1 LQASVY
7 DRVADSLVGD
17 FMLINRAAKII
28 VALGLGSSSF
38 CVPAKAVPPQALNKT
53 VTISFTAFTPALC
66 NGRPNNRPRV
76 TTQRIYISTK
86 GRLFTEGA
94 AHSGAYS
101 RDLRAAPSQ
110 GPFHFAGDQLV
121 GTIVSSV
128 SGARRE
134 VISFDSSFHS
144 CTAQVIVGEEA
155 GRPIEWI
162 SLSGARC
169 SGTGKTEVSNVS
181 CSVTDGNVFAQ

>member
-1 LQASVY
+1 
-7 DRVADSLVGD
+7 
-17 FMLINRAAKII
+17 MLNYRPAKIFL
-28 VALGLGSSSF
+28 ALGFGSALF

-53 VTISFTAFTPALC
+53 VTVSFTAFTPAIC
-66 NGRPNNRPRV
+66 NGRPNERPRT
-76 TTQRIYISTK
+76 TTQRIYISTQ

-94 AHSGAYS
+94 ARSAAYS

-110 GPFHFAGDQLV
+110 GPFHFAGNHLV
-121 GTIVSSV
+121 GTVVAI

-155 GRPIEWI
+155 GKPIEWI

-181 CSVTDGNVFAQ
+181 CSIADGNAFAQ